1 MMPDTAAI
9 ETFLRKVDSSF
20 PVALSQK
27 QNLHS
32 FAAKLHDKA
41 TLCVEFHNQKIL
53 GMVAG
58 YIKTPLGIG
67 RISLLLQRL
76 KKPSGRGLAGKLMKE
91 FMIIC
96 KEEGLEAV
104 HLYTAPTNTAAVN
117 MYRKLGFVEWN
128 MPDEPR
134 PEDIHFIYYIKK
146 ESDV

>member
-1 MMPDTAAI
+1 MPDTAAI

-76 KKPSGRGLAGKLMKE
+76 KKPSGADWQE
-91 FMIIC
+91 
-96 KEEGLEAV
+96 
-104 HLYTAPTNTAAVN
+104 N
-117 MYRKLGFVEWN
+117 
-128 MPDEPR
+128 
-134 PEDIHFIYYIKK
+134 
-146 ESDV
+146 

>member
-1 MMPDTAAI
+1 MPDTAAI

-58 YIKTPLGIG
+58 YIKNTIG
-67 RISLLLQRL
+67 NRAYITVVATLEEAQR
-76 KKPSGRGLAGKLMKE
+76 RGLAGKLMKE

-104 HLYTAPTNTAAVN
+104 PPLYRA
-117 MYRKLGFVEWN
+117 
-128 MPDEPR
+128 DEYSR
-134 PEDIHFIYYIKK
+134 CKYVPETWFRGMEYAG
-146 ESDV
+146 

>member
-1 MMPDTAAI
+1 MPDTAAI

-58 YIKTPLGIG
+58 YIKNTIG
-67 RISLLLQRL
+67 NRAYITVVATLEEAQR
-76 KKPSGRGLAGKLMKE
+76 RGLAGKLMKE